1 MPALGP
7 ALGSAG
13 PGPGAASG
21 TDGPPGPG
29 FGPSGL
35 PPWAPGPRIR
45 GPRANPQPGSRTR
58 RYYRATDG
66 RLVAGVARGL
76 ADHLGVNVVLVRI
89 AFVALTFASGAG
101 VFMYAAFWLFVPQAP
116 LPGVPGQG
124 SAATAATPA
133 AGSGRSRDVGQLIA
147 LGSLTLGACLLA
159 QALGL
164 GLGGT
169 LFWPLVIA
177 GLGVVLLWREA
188 DELQRRRWRRV
199 ATNDSPSGWLRLA
212 AGIALVLAGG
222 GAFLAI
228 RGQLQD
234 AGRVL
239 MATLVVILGLLLIAG
254 PYLLRLVRDL
264 SDERLERI
272 RSQERAE
279 VAAHVHD
286 SVLHTLTLIQ
296 RNVDDPREVQRLARS
311 QERELRAWLYKPVA
325 DPDATLAAALERVAG
340 EVEDTH
346 SVPID
351 VVAVGDG
358 PLDEHSGAALQ
369 AAREAMVNAAKYSG
383 APTISVYAEVEPEL
397 LTIFVRDRG
406 AGFDPDDLPED
417 RMGVR
422 QSIIGRMKRNG
433 GSAVIRSTPGEGT
446 EVRLE
451 MPRSDQ

>member
-1 MPALGP
+1 VGPGALGSSALGP
-7 ALGSAG
+7 GTRGSASG
-13 PGPGAASG
+13 APGAAS
-21 TDGPPGPG
+21 DPG
-29 FGPSGL
+29 
-35 PPWAPGPRIR
+35 
-45 GPRANPQPGSRTR
+45 TR
-58 RYYRATDG
+58 RYYRASEG
-66 RLVAGVARGL
+66 RLIAGVARGL

-101 VFMYAAFWLFVPQAP
+101 VIMYGAFWLFVPQAP
-116 LPGVPGQG
+116 TLAMSGPR
-124 SAATAATPA
+124 AA
-133 AGSGRSRDVGQLIA
+133 AGAVSRQQGGRHGRDVGQLIA
-147 LGSLTLGACLLA
+147 LASLAVGALLLA
-159 QALGL
+159 QVLGL
-164 GLGGT
+164 GPGGT
-169 LFWPLVIA
+169 LFWPLAIA

-188 DELQRRRWRRV
+188 DELQRRRWRR
-199 ATNDSPSGWLRLA
+199 AAMSDSASGWLRFA

-222 GAFLAI
+222 GAFLAV

-234 AGRVL
+234 AGQVL
-239 MATLVVILGLLLIAG
+239 LATLVVLLGVLLISG
-254 PYLLRLVRDL
+254 PYLLRLSRDL
-264 SDERLERI
+264 SEERLERI

-325 DPDATLAAALERVAG
+325 DPDATLSAALERLAG
-340 EVEDTH
+340 EVEDAH
-346 SVPID
+346 SVPIE

-358 PLDEHSGAALQ
+358 RLDEHSGAALQ
-369 AAREAMVNAAKYSG
+369 AAREAMVNAAKYSE
-383 APTISVYAEVEPEL
+383 APAIFVYAEVEPEL

-406 AGFDPDDLPED
+406 RGFDPDDLPED

-433 GSAVIRSTPGEGT
+433 GSAVLRSAPGEGT
-446 EVRLE
+446 EVKLE

>member
-1 MPALGP
+1 MPTPALGAQAP
-7 ALGSAG
+7 RGG
-13 PGPGAASG
+13 PGPSARGPEGA
-21 TDGPPGPG
+21 PGPG
-29 FGPSGL
+29 YGAPGL
-35 PPWAPGPRIR
+35 PPWAPGPRVR
-45 GPRANPQPGSRTR
+45 APRSSGPLTPSGVP

-76 ADHLGVNVVLVRI
+76 AEHLGVNVVLVRI

-101 VFMYAAFWLFVPQAP
+101 VMMYAAFWLFVPQAP
-116 LPGVPGQG
+116 
-124 SAATAATPA
+124 APA
-133 AGSGRSRDVGQLIA
+133 APNAAASPAIAGRGRDVGQLIA
-147 LGSLTLGACLLA
+147 LVALTVGALLLA
-159 QALGL
+159 RVLGF
-164 GLGGT
+164 GIGGT
-169 LFWPLVIA
+169 LFWPLAIA

-188 DELQRRRWRRV
+188 DELQRRRWRRA
-199 ATNDSPSGWLRLA
+199 ATSDSPSGWLRFA
-212 AGIALVLAGG
+212 AGVALVLAGG

-239 MATLVVILGLLLIAG
+239 LATLVVLIGLLLIAG
-254 PYLLRLVRDL
+254 PYLLRLFRDL

-272 RSQERAE
+272 RTQERAE

-325 DPDATLAAALERVAG
+325 DPDATLAAALERLAG
-340 EVEDTH
+340 EVEDAH
-346 SVPID
+346 SVPIE

-358 PLDEHSGAALQ
+358 ALDDHSGAALQ

-406 AGFDPDDLPED
+406 RGFDPDDLPED

-422 QSIIGRMKRNG
+422 QSIIGRMQRNG
-433 GSAVIRSTPGEGT
+433 GSAVVRSAPGDGT
-446 EVRLE
+446 EVKLE
-451 MPRSDQ
+451 MPRSD

>member
-1 MPALGP
+1 
-7 ALGSAG
+7 
-13 PGPGAASG
+13 
-21 TDGPPGPG
+21 
-29 FGPSGL
+29 
-35 PPWAPGPRIR
+35 
-45 GPRANPQPGSRTR
+45 
-58 RYYRATDG
+58 
-66 RLVAGVARGL
+66 VARGL

-116 LPGVPGQG
+116 LPAVPGD
-124 SAATAATPA
+124 ATASATPP
-133 AGSGRSRDVGQLIA
+133 GSTGRSRDVGQLIA
-147 LGSLTLGACLLA
+147 LGSLTVGACLLA
-159 QALGL
+159 QVLGF

-188 DELQRRRWRRV
+188 DELQRRRWRRA
-199 ATNDSPSGWLRLA
+199 ATSDSPSGWLRLA

-234 AGRVL
+234 AGQVL
-239 MATLVVILGLLLIAG
+239 MATLIVILGLLLIAG
-254 PYLLRLVRDL
+254 PYLLRLFRDL

-325 DPDATLAAALERVAG
+325 DADATLAAALERLAG

-346 SVPID
+346 SVPIE

-383 APTISVYAEVEPEL
+383 APTISVYAEVEPDL

-406 AGFDPDDLPED
+406 AGFDPDDLPDD

-433 GSAVIRSTPGEGT
+433 GSAVIRSAPGDGT
-446 EVRLE
+446 EVKLE
-451 MPRSDQ
+451 MPRGDQ

>member
-1 MPALGP
+1 M
-7 ALGSAG
+7 
-13 PGPGAASG
+13 
-21 TDGPPGPG
+21 
-29 FGPSGL
+29 
-35 PPWAPGPRIR
+35 I
-45 GPRANPQPGSRTR
+45 
-58 RYYRATDG
+58 
-66 RLVAGVARGL
+66 AGVARGL
-76 ADHLGVNVVLVRI
+76 ADHLNVNVMLVRI

-101 VFMYAAFWLFVPQAP
+101 VIMYAAFWLFVPQAP
-116 LPGVPGQG
+116 ATVVPPHEGTG
-124 SAATAATPA
+124 TASSASPS
-133 AGSGRSRDVGQLIA
+133 AGRGRDVGQLIA
-147 LGSLTLGACLLA
+147 LVSLTVGACLLA

-164 GLGGT
+164 GIGGT

-188 DELQRRRWRRV
+188 DELQRRRWRRA
-199 ATNDSPSGWLRLA
+199 ATSDSPSGWLRLA

-239 MATLVVILGLLLIAG
+239 LATLVVILGLLLIAG
-254 PYLLRLVRDL
+254 PYLVRLIRDL

-325 DPDATLAAALERVAG
+325 DPDATLAAALERLAG
-340 EVEDTH
+340 EVEDAH
-346 SVPID
+346 SVPIE

-369 AAREAMVNAAKYSG
+369 AAREAMVNAAKY
-383 APTISVYAEVEPEL
+383 ADAQTISVYAEVEPEL

-406 AGFDPDDLPED
+406 RGFDPDDLPED

-422 QSIIGRMKRNG
+422 QSIIGRMQRNG
-433 GSAVIRSTPGEGT
+433 GSAVVRSAPGEGT
-446 EVRLE
+446 EVKLE
-451 MPRSDQ
+451 MPRSET

>member
-1 MPALGP
+1 MPTPALGTQAP
-7 ALGSAG
+7 RGG
-13 PGPGAASG
+13 PGPSARGPEGA
-21 TDGPPGPG
+21 PGPG
-29 FGPSGL
+29 FGAPGL
-35 PPWAPGPRIR
+35 PPWAPGPRVR
-45 GPRANPQPGSRTR
+45 APRSSGPLTPSGVP

-101 VFMYAAFWLFVPQAP
+101 VMMYAAFWLFVPQAP
-116 LPGVPGQG
+116 
-124 SAATAATPA
+124 APA
-133 AGSGRSRDVGQLIA
+133 APNAAASPVVAGRGRDVGQLIA
-147 LGSLTLGACLLA
+147 LVSLTVGACLLA
-159 QALGL
+159 QVLGF
-164 GLGGT
+164 GIGGT

-188 DELQRRRWRRV
+188 DELQRRRWRRA
-199 ATNDSPSGWLRLA
+199 ATSDSPSGWLRLA

-239 MATLVVILGLLLIAG
+239 LATLVVLIGLLLIAG
-254 PYLLRLVRDL
+254 PYLLRLFRDL

-272 RSQERAE
+272 RTQERAE

-325 DPDATLAAALERVAG
+325 DPDATLAAALERLAG
-340 EVEDTH
+340 EVEDAH
-346 SVPID
+346 SVPIE

-358 PLDEHSGAALQ
+358 ALDDHSGAALQ

-406 AGFDPDDLPED
+406 RGFDPDDLPED

-422 QSIIGRMKRNG
+422 QSIIGRMQRNG
-433 GSAVIRSTPGEGT
+433 GSAVVRSAPGDGT
-446 EVRLE
+446 EVKLE
-451 MPRSDQ
+451 MPRSD

>member
-1 MPALGP
+1 M
-7 ALGSAG
+7 
-13 PGPGAASG
+13 
-21 TDGPPGPG
+21 
-29 FGPSGL
+29 
-35 PPWAPGPRIR
+35 R
-45 GPRANPQPGSRTR
+45 GPRTEAGIP

-66 RLVAGVARGL
+66 RLIAGVARGL
-76 ADHLGVNVVLVRI
+76 ADHLNVNVLVVRI

-101 VFMYAAFWLFVPQAP
+101 IIMYAAFWLFVPQAP
-116 LPGVPGQG
+116 SASVPGAGLGQQG
-124 SAATAATPA
+124 AGAGSSAASG
-133 AGSGRSRDVGQLIA
+133 AGRGRDVGQLIA
-147 LGSLTLGACLLA
+147 LVSLTVGACLLA

-164 GLGGT
+164 GIGGT
-169 LFWPLVIA
+169 LFWPLAIA
-177 GLGVVLLWREA
+177 GVGVVLLWREA
-188 DELQRRRWRRV
+188 DELQRRRWRR
-199 ATNDSPSGWLRLA
+199 AAMSDSPSGWLRFA

-239 MATLVVILGLLLIAG
+239 LATLVVILGLLLIAG
-254 PYLLRLVRDL
+254 PYLLRLIRDL

-311 QERELRAWLYKPVA
+311 QERELRAWLYKPVS
-325 DPDATLAAALERVAG
+325 DPAATLAAALERLAG
-340 EVEDTH
+340 EVEDAH
-346 SVPID
+346 SVPIE

-406 AGFDPDDLPED
+406 RGFNPDDLPED

-422 QSIIGRMKRNG
+422 QSIIGRMQRNG
-433 GSAVIRSTPGEGT
+433 GSAVVRSAPDEGT
-446 EVRLE
+446 EVKLE
-451 MPRSDQ
+451 MPRSDG

>member
-1 MPALGP
+1 
-7 ALGSAG
+7 
-13 PGPGAASG
+13 
-21 TDGPPGPG
+21 
-29 FGPSGL
+29 
-35 PPWAPGPRIR
+35 
-45 GPRANPQPGSRTR
+45 
-58 RYYRATDG
+58 
-66 RLVAGVARGL
+66 VARGL

-101 VFMYAAFWLFVPQAP
+101 VMMYAAFWFFVPQAP
-116 LPGVPGQG
+116 SPAAP
-124 SAATAATPA
+124 SAAASPVV
-133 AGSGRSRDVGQLIA
+133 AGRGRDVGQLIA
-147 LGSLTLGACLLA
+147 LVSLTVGACLLA
-159 QALGL
+159 QVLGF
-164 GLGGT
+164 GIGGT

-188 DELQRRRWRRV
+188 DELQRRRWRRA
-199 ATNDSPSGWLRLA
+199 ATSDSPSGWLRLA

-239 MATLVVILGLLLIAG
+239 LATLVVLIGLLLIAG
-254 PYLLRLVRDL
+254 PYLLRLFRDL

-296 RNVDDPREVQRLARS
+296 RNIDDPREVQRLARS

-325 DPDATLAAALERVAG
+325 DPDATLAAALERLAG
-340 EVEDTH
+340 EVEDAH
-346 SVPID
+346 SVPIE

-358 PLDEHSGAALQ
+358 ALDDHSGAALQ

-406 AGFDPDDLPED
+406 RGFDPDDLPED

-422 QSIIGRMKRNG
+422 QSIIGRMQRNG
-433 GSAVIRSTPGEGT
+433 GSAVVRSAPGDGT
-446 EVRLE
+446 EVKLE
-451 MPRSDQ
+451 MPRSV